1 MTDLQW
7 GRLSN
12 DAFNVAIFSYV
23 AAMVGYFAY
32 LAFRRT
38 SLWASARTVA
48 SVGLFANVVCV
59 VTRGLAAHRVPW
71 GNMYEYSVLLALLV
85 VAGYLLIVEGY

>member
-12 DAFNVAIFSYV
+12 DAFTVALFAYIV
-23 AAMVGYFAY
+23 AMVGYFAY

-38 SLWASARTVA
+38 SLWAAARTIGIGGTA
-48 SVGLFANVVCV
+48 TERC
-59 VTRGLAAHRVPW
+59 
-71 GNMYEYSVLLALLV
+71 
-85 VAGYLLIVEGY
+85 AG

>member
-12 DAFNVAIFSYV
+12 DAFNVALFAYI

-38 SLWASARTVA
+38 ALWATRRHDRHRRVGARTSSA
-48 SVGLFANVVCV
+48 
-59 VTRGLAAHRVPW
+59 W
-71 GNMYEYSVLLALLV
+71 
-85 VAGYLLIVEGY
+85 

>member
-12 DAFNVAIFSYV
+12 DAFNVALFAYIV
-23 AAMVGYFAY
+23 AMVGYFAY

-38 SLWASARTVA
+38 LVLGRCPHDRVRR
-48 SVGLFANVVCV
+48 VGGE
-59 VTRGLAAHRVPW
+59 RGLR
-71 GNMYEYSVLLALLV
+71 S
-85 VAGYLLIVEGY
+85 

>member
-12 DAFNVAIFSYV
+12 DAFTVALFAYIV
-23 AAMVGYFAY
+23 AMVAYFAY

-38 SLWASARTVA
+38 SLWAAAR
-48 SVGLFANVVCV
+48 
-59 VTRGLAAHRVPW
+59 
-71 GNMYEYSVLLALLV
+71 
-85 VAGYLLIVEGY
+85 